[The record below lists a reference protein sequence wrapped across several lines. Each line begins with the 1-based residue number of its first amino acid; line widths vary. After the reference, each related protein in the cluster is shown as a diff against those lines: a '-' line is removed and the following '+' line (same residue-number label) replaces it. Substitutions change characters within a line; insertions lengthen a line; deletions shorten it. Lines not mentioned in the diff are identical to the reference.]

1 MTYFCPCQL
10 FQNGGKALTKFK
22 LYKIYKIINSL
33 PMMTCE
39 IILQKSLKH
48 FLNER
53 LPKWKQ
59 YLQNRQNNKILH
71 SQKLKFSVTNATL
84 DSDTNLE
91 HLGIIFAPLLSPT
104 LLKQCPHFSRE
115 IMLQNIQYG
124 CNSTWHHYRFINE
137 IIMPDQL
144 GKYCL
149 VT

>member
-1 MTYFCPCQL
+1 MKDCQNENNTY
-10 FQNGGKALTKFK
+10 KTDRTTKFCTR
-22 LYKIYKIINSL
+22 I
-33 PMMTCE
+33 
-39 IILQKSLKH
+39 
-48 FLNER
+48 
-53 LPKWKQ
+53 
-59 YLQNRQNNKILH
+59 
-71 SQKLKFSVTNATL
+71 SVTNATL

-91 HLGIIFAPLLSPT
+91 HVGIIFAPLLSPT